1 MEDSIMERYV
11 SFICEEIPGSMK
23 VRISPPPPKD
33 DGTLGYSIMPKI
45 GPWVTRN
52 VGIELIEK
60 YTRSAKI
67 RLSFDSYHDESIYYM
82 SRRKGPETIL
92 DEIHNKI
99 VKIVNSR
106 FKEENRTE
114 DIRDEYSK
122 LSGIFEKMKI
132 KNNKDQ

>member
-1 MEDSIMERYV
+1 MERYV

-23 VRISPPPPKD
+23 VSISPPPPKD

-52 VGIELIEK
+52 VGIEIIEK

-67 RLSFDSYHDESIYYM
+67 RLSFDSYYDESIYYM

-92 DEIHNKI
+92 EEISAKI
-99 VKIVNSR
+99 SKIVNSR
-106 FKEENRTE
+106 YKAENRTE
-114 DIRDEYSK
+114 DIREEYSNLQNIYIK
-122 LSGIFEKMKI
+122 IQEKI
-132 KNNKDQ
+132 NKDVKGI

>member
-67 RLSFDSYHDESIYYM
+67 RLSFDSYYDESIYYM

-99 VKIVNSR
+99 VKIVNAR

-114 DIRDEYSK
+114 DIREEYSK

>member
-33 DGTLGYSIMPKI
+33 DGTLGYNIMPKI

-52 VGIELIEK
+52 VGIEIIEK

-67 RLSFDSYHDESIYYM
+67 RLSFDSYTDESIYYM

-99 VKIVNSR
+99 VKIVNVR
-106 FKEENRTE
+106 FKEEDRTE
-114 DIRDEYSK
+114 DIREEYSK